1 VLILTITKL
10 AVWKKNKEG
19 ERMNQYVAQ
28 LVNSIREQLKR
39 WETGQTVSRE
49 ELLRFLHSAAR
60 TATIIG
66 RDDIGEKACQL
77 FNELKGQPQQK
88 WTVDEAASYIFP
100 VVKLCYEK
108 EEEPFAVAGIAEETS
123 SGGAPTIW
131 LVGDDILFFMY
142 IKEGLKQVGWQV
154 ATVPQIEKALSIVYE
169 EPPDCMVIDVSE
181 KELQNLHLLQLLE
194 NAQKQ
199 LFVPIVMISD
209 DHRKEI
215 RLRSY
220 LLGANGFIAKP
231 FAIDELIV
239 RVYRLWKKKKRIDQL
254 VLVDELTQVYNR
266 KYLKKAFESLS
277 SDLERFHERSCIA
290 MLDLDHFKHIND
302 RFGHLVGDI
311 VLQEFARFLCRKTR
325 TGDTVVRFGG
335 EEFIVL
341 LPKTAVGDALRVV
354 ERLRNDFSTH
364 LIETDGQQISCTF
377 SGGIVEI
384 NDPSKPLEYWLELAD
399 QALYAAKQ
407 QGGNCITV
415 AKPADE
421 RC

>member
-1 VLILTITKL
+1 
-10 AVWKKNKEG
+10 
-19 ERMNQYVAQ
+19 MNQYVAQ
-28 LVNSIREQLKR
+28 FVNNIREQLKR
-39 WETGQTVSRE
+39 WKTEQSVSRE

-66 RDDIGEKACQL
+66 GDDIEEKARQL
-77 FNELKGQPQQK
+77 FNELKEQLQQK
-88 WTVDEAASYIFP
+88 WTVDEVASYIFP
-100 VVKLCYEK
+100 VMKLCYVK

-123 SGGAPTIW
+123 SGDAPTIW

-154 ATVPQIEKALSIVYE
+154 AEVPQIEKALSFVYE
-169 EPPDCMVIDVSE
+169 EPPDCMVIDVCE

-199 LFVPIVMISD
+199 LFIPIVMISD
-209 DHRKEI
+209 DHRKEM
-215 RLRSY
+215 RLKSY
-220 LLGANGFIAKP
+220 QLGANDFIAKP

-239 RVYRLWKKKKRIDQL
+239 RMYRLWKKKKRIDQL

-266 KYLKKAFESLS
+266 KYLKKAYESLS
-277 SDLERFHERSCIA
+277 SDLERFHELSCIA
-290 MLDLDHFKHIND
+290 MLDLDHFKQIND

-325 TGDTVVRFGG
+325 IGDTVVRFGG

-364 LIETDGQQISCTF
+364 LIETEGRQISCTF

-384 NDPSKPLEYWLELAD
+384 NDPSKPLEYWLELVD